1 MAVQHYLRY
10 VGEMKGL
17 HRRDAR
23 RAASAAI
30 ASCSL
35 EPVADRLIG
44 TLSKGFRQR
53 VGIAQALVG
62 APRVLILDE
71 PTSGLDPEQVAD
83 MRALIRDLRAERTV
97 ILSTHI
103 LPEVEATC
111 DRVIIIHRGRVL
123 ALDTPANLN
132 RRVRQTTQVVVEVSG
147 PPAEVLARAAGGAGR
162 AHRRGRAGRRRRP
175 RRGQRRCATATCA
188 KISPPPSCR
197 AAGACASCG
206 RAPSRS
212 RRSSSPW
219 SPDRVRETMKLLVI
233 CRRELSAYFGSVVA
247 YVLLAVFLVLSGY
260 FFYSDLV
267 FFILFGGFTLAT
279 GLWQFVF
286 LDMRMVAMLI
296 LPLLTMRLFAE
307 EKKLGTH
314 GAPVDVSG
322 ARRRDR
328 ARQVLRRAGSSTSRC
343 CCRPRWGRW
352 SSITITRS
360 TSPPVLAG
368 YLGMVLLG
376 AAFIA
381 CGLFVSSLTEN
392 QVVSAMV
399 TYGIIVLF
407 WFLTWNEE
415 AATHDVMRWLLG
427 VSLFD
432 RFFNFT
438 RGVIDTRDVVFF
450 ALFTGF
456 FLFLTWQ
463 SLATRSWRGVR

>member
-1 MAVQHYLRY
+1 
-10 VGEMKGL
+10 
-17 HRRDAR
+17 
-23 RAASAAI
+23 
-30 ASCSL
+30 
-35 EPVADRLIG
+35 
-44 TLSKGFRQR
+44 
-53 VGIAQALVG
+53 
-62 APRVLILDE
+62 
-71 PTSGLDPEQVAD
+71 
-83 MRALIRDLRAERTV
+83 
-97 ILSTHI
+97 
-103 LPEVEATC
+103 
-111 DRVIIIHRGRVL
+111 
-123 ALDTPANLN
+123 
-132 RRVRQTTQVVVEVSG
+132 
-147 PPAEVLARAAGGAGR
+147 
-162 AHRRGRAGRRRRP
+162 
-175 RRGQRRCATATCA
+175 
-188 KISPPPSCR
+188 
-197 AAGACASCG
+197 
-206 RAPSRS
+206 
-212 RRSSSPW
+212 
-219 SPDRVRETMKLLVI
+219 MKLLVI

-279 GLWQFVF
+279 GLWQFAF

-307 EKKLGTH
+307 EKKLGTMELLWTY
-314 GAPVDVSG
+314 PVRDGEIVLGKFLAAFLFYLVMLAGTAAGPIAFHHFHAFDV
-322 ARRRDR
+322 
-328 ARQVLRRAGSSTSRC
+328 
-343 CCRPRWGRW
+343 
-352 SSITITRS
+352 
-360 TSPPVLAG
+360 PPVLAG

-415 AATHDVMRWLLG
+415 AATQDVMRWLLG

-438 RGVIDTRDVVFF
+438 RGVVDTRDVAFF
-450 ALFTGF
+450 VLFTGF